1 MLLSLE
7 CCTAKT
13 NNNKHESHKSDNM
26 VAAAET
32 TSHSENFKLYELYFV
47 RWKTSLNPALSDTGR
62 REKINFNFYFYT
74 SCGNSK
80 CFVKT
85 LKAFREV

>member
-7 CCTAKT
+7 CCTVKT
-13 NNNKHESHKSDNM
+13 NNNKQESHKSDNM

-47 RWKTSLNPALSDTGR
+47 R
-62 REKINFNFYFYT
+62 
-74 SCGNSK
+74 
-80 CFVKT
+80 
-85 LKAFREV
+85 

>member
-32 TSHSENFKLYELYFV
+32 TSHSENFKPYELYFV

-62 REKINFNFYFYT
+62 REKINLISIF
-74 SCGNSK
+74 
-80 CFVKT
+80 T
-85 LKAFREV
+85 LLVVTQNVLWKP